1 MWTYFYVI
9 FIIFLFYFLQ
19 ANCTQDEFCL
29 PVTPNTTNV
38 ANKLKNKSLMVL
50 VRPMNGKSWPD
61 LPKTDTVQALEN
73 VQKRSHLG
81 TVNHNKFSH
90 SEIQSYSALNVA

>member
-1 MWTYFYVI
+1 MGNWEFVKPCGPI
-9 FIIFLFYFLQ
+9 FNIIFLFYFLQ

-61 LPKTDTVQALEN
+61 LPKTDTVQPLEN

-81 TVNHNKFSH
+81 TVNHN
-90 SEIQSYSALNVA
+90 

>member
-1 MWTYFYVI
+1 MKPFGPI
-9 FIIFLFYFLQ
+9 FNVIFLFYFLQ